1 MFDWVLAAWLIWFF
15 AFFQMEVDDTEYD
28 PFQLELELRN
38 ARTQVVIQTAGLAL
52 IHTQDVAPLMRL
64 FQRSSYRPGIAGPS
78 TCAASGRKSVYREL
92 RNDDLVDHA
101 FWMARRFFP
110 NNLEAVRLYV
120 MLSVNIYFRRV
131 DADVQPKALEHLEV
145 DDHEEEEEEEEVKD
159 STVAAAAA
167 AAAAEFSDDDDAP
180 SQPKTADAAAKKF
193 SVPVSGAWVHI
204 KRPPGGR
211 DHKKERGEPSLT
223 MRHPG
228 FYDLDTLPLQ
238 WPAEVDPAYIY
249 DNDAMALLV
258 LSPSAHGALRF
269 RPNQPITVPRGCSPD
284 ATRFVLEQAAWPVFV
299 GSVGSRVRRI
309 YMPTDA
315 VVVAAEKMRLMRF
328 TAQGLNTKEV
338 AAYWPTDARTLHD
351 FNRAERPDGSRL
363 WLVTGPTLCH
373 NTLLSKRL
381 PTLPK
386 GVSGAAKLASDGRE
400 ALYRRFP
407 SWYMPTV
414 DRIEVFVAYILTSS
428 PNLLRSLARDRAQA
442 NSAEINRKYKC
453 TCIQKSIS
461 QSRLAGLAM
470 RFAAQMWWSVQLLQ
484 VLPLAPCRRRCPSR
498 HRRQRRR
505 RRREADGVW
514 WCTEDRAARP
524 SARQLQLEVGL
535 RVLEVG
541 RTACGTMQ
549 RQCSYA

>member
-15 AFFQMEVDDTEYD
+15 AFFQMEVDDGAEDD
-28 PFQLELELRN
+28 PFQLELQLRD
-38 ARTQVVIQTAGLAL
+38 ARSHVLIQTAGLAL
-52 IHTQDVAPLMRL
+52 IHTQDVARLMRL
-64 FQRSSYRPGIAGPS
+64 FARSSYRPGLAGQS

-101 FWMARRFFP
+101 FWMAQRFFP
-110 NNLEAVRLYV
+110 GNLEAVRLYV

-145 DDHEEEEEEEEVKD
+145 DDHQEAEKVEEP
-159 STVAAAAA
+159 TGA
-167 AAAAEFSDDDDAP
+167 AAAAEFSDDDDDQAP
-180 SQPKTADAAAKKF
+180 PPPPKTAKKF
-193 SVPVSGAWVHI
+193 SVPVGGAWVHI
-204 KRPPGGR
+204 KLPPGGR

-258 LSPSAHGALRF
+258 LSPGAHGALRF
-269 RPNQPITVPRGCSPD
+269 RAGQSMTVAPGCNAD
-284 ATRFVLEQAAWPVFV
+284 ATRFVFEQAAWPVFV
-299 GSVGSRVRRI
+299 GNVGGRVRRI

-338 AAYWPTDARTLHD
+338 AAYWPTDARSLQD
-351 FNRAERPDGSRL
+351 FNKAERPDGSRL

-386 GVSGAAKLASDGRE
+386 GVSGAAKLASDGSN

-414 DRIEVFVAYILTSS
+414 DRIEVFVSYILTTS

-453 TCIQKSIS
+453 IQQSIN
-461 QSRLAGLAM
+461 
-470 RFAAQMWWSVQLLQ
+470 
-484 VLPLAPCRRRCPSR
+484 
-498 HRRQRRR
+498 
-505 RRREADGVW
+505 
-514 WCTEDRAARP
+514 
-524 SARQLQLEVGL
+524 
-535 RVLEVG
+535 
-541 RTACGTMQ
+541 
-549 RQCSYA
+549 